1 MKLARIVIVRNIGI
15 LCRASNLIRINNLAK
30 LAKFKLDF
38 IKEARI
44 RFSLKV
50 MCNKGTNERKTK

>member
-50 MCNKGTNERKTK
+50 MCNKQ